1 MTSINSEETPL
12 LQTDE
17 EEVVNYVQHR
27 RASIASTGITRIP
40 QGLVR
45 HDSEASSYGGGLR
58 PVISNKRFDLQ
69 TVLSHH
75 SELAPE
81 PDTKM
86 YIEMWVL
93 FKYSLPLIVT
103 FLLQYSLNVASV
115 FSVGR
120 LGSAEL
126 AAVSLSTMTANI
138 TGYSIIQGVSTCL
151 DTLCAQAYGRKD
163 YNTVGLYLVRC
174 TILLFIVY
182 VFVFALWMFGSEPIL
197 ALLIESSD
205 PKIVKLASRYL
216 QVLSFGVPGFIIFEN
231 CKHYLQCIGIF
242 HAPTY
247 VLFFCAPLNIVLNYL
262 LVWNQT
268 IGIGFLGAPL
278 AVVITNWVMCFSLC
292 GYIWF
297 VDGKQCLPK
306 DSTGKITFF
315 NKAYLQN
322 WPRMIELAIPGVLQV
337 LAEWLAFEII
347 TFVASKFGTEY
358 LAAQSIVS
366 TTSVLLYQ
374 IPFALSISTST
385 RVAWYIGAAAKKSV
399 ITTTKAALYL
409 SLLLGLNNCWI
420 LWRFRYWLASLYTN
434 DPEVIRLAAP
444 VIIIAAIYQINDF
457 LSCCTGGI
465 LRGQARQKIGG
476 YLNLVSYYMI
486 ALPISITLATHY
498 DMKLMGLW
506 IGMIIALFFVSMSQL
521 AFVLTS
527 DWDSIIRQCIADGIQ
542 EDITIETVSNR
553 PSMSSKITH
562 V

>member
-1 MTSINSEETPL
+1 MATPL

-17 EEVVNYVQHR
+17 EEEVINYVQHR

-40 QGLVR
+40 LGMVR
-45 HDSEASSYGGGLR
+45 HDPDTVSTYGSLR
-58 PVISNKRFDLQ
+58 PTLSNKRYDIQ
-69 TVLSHH
+69 SVLSHH

-81 PDTKM
+81 PDTQM
-86 YIEMWVL
+86 IIEMWVL

-138 TGYSIIQGVSTCL
+138 TGYSIIQGVCTCL

-182 VFVFALWMFGSEPIL
+182 VFVFILWMFGSEPIL
-197 ALLIESSD
+197 TLLIESND
-205 PKIVKLASRYL
+205 PKIVKLASDYL
-216 QVLSFGVPGFIIFEN
+216 KVLSFGVPGFIVFEN

-247 VLFFCAPLNIVLNYL
+247 VLFVCAPLNIVLNYI
-262 LVWNQT
+262 LVWNNT

-297 VDGKQCLPK
+297 VDGKQCLPR
-306 DSTGKITFF
+306 DSSGKILVF

-322 WPRMIELAIPGVLQV
+322 WPRMIELAVPGVLQV

-374 IPFALSISTST
+374 IPFALSISIST

-399 ITTTKAALYL
+399 MTTTKAALYL

-434 DPEVIRLAAP
+434 DPEVIKLAAP

-457 LSCCTGGI
+457 VSCCTGGI

-476 YLNLVSYYMI
+476 YLNLVGYYLI
-486 ALPISITLATHY
+486 ALPISITLAIHFN
-498 DMKLMGLW
+498 MKLMGLW
-506 IGMIIALFFVSMSQL
+506 IGMIIALLIVSISQL

-527 DWDSIIRQCIADGIQ
+527 DWDQVISQCIADGIQ
-542 EDITIETVSNR
+542 EDINIETVSNR
-553 PSMSSKITH
+553 PSMSSKMTH